1 MIKRILYFLISIA
14 LALWSYVPSHA
25 TLIDYSNG
33 TVMQIRNDE
42 STLMWLKDVNFS
54 RTWGYDSDGLMN
66 WVEANNWINYLNVT
80 DFNSDGIS
88 GYANYGDW
96 RLPQVLPVN
105 GVNYNFTVSYNGST
119 DVGYNITSPQSEL
132 AYMYYV
138 ELGNIGYSDPSGI
151 YPQTGW
157 QSGWELKNSGPFT
170 IDLASV
176 PSTNGL
182 FLTYP
187 FWTGTEDLRYPSVA
201 AWEFESNYGL
211 QYSERKTRSYYTWAV
226 REVPEPATL
235 LLLGSGLAGLAVLRK
250 RFGRK
255 EG

>member
-54 RTWGYDSDGLMN
+54 RTWGYDSDGL
-66 WVEANNWINYLNVT
+66 
-80 DFNSDGIS
+80 S

-96 RLPQVLPVN
+96 PLPQVLPVN

-187 FWTGTEDLRYPSVA
+187 FSA
-201 AWEFESNYGL
+201 QAWQGWQS
-211 QYSERKTRSYYTWAV
+211 
-226 REVPEPATL
+226 
-235 LLLGSGLAGLAVLRK
+235 
-250 RFGRK
+250 
-255 EG
+255 